1 MAKNVV
7 MDEFH
12 VSFLAPHNLSPAEY
26 DGVRQTLDEPYFRA
40 HLKRAVKN
48 VAARFPSLNK
58 IRVRLSR

>member
-1 MAKNVV
+1 MAKNVL

-26 DGVRQTLDEPYFRA
+26 DAVRRTLDELHFRA
-40 HLKRAVKN
+40 LLKRTVKN

-58 IRVRLSR
+58 VRVRLSR

>member
-1 MAKNVV
+1 MPKNVL

-40 HLKRAVKN
+40 LLKRAVRKIA
-48 VAARFPSLNK
+48 VRFPSLNK
-58 IRVRLSR
+58 VRVRLSR